1 MTAVATVRARA
12 ARCGYRL
19 RVCDGIAELFNDD
32 ERVVPSYSGTVDGC
46 GAWLAELTQPAD
58 PAYLIVSAA
67 NQPGA
72 VRDSLREYAD
82 RLSAAGAFDGLS
94 RNDGRTV
101 AAIIAWDVLHGDEAM
116 GLRKR
121 AGRVAAGSWGGW
133 DHPAAVARAF
143 TVAATEL
150 EQL

>member
-1 MTAVATVRARA
+1 MTAVRTVRDRA

-32 ERVVPSYSGTVDGC
+32 EPVLPSYSGTVDGC
-46 GAWLAELTQPAD
+46 GAWLARLTQQAD
-58 PAYLIVSAA
+58 PAYQIVSAA

-82 RLSAAGAFDGLS
+82 RLSAAGAFDGVG
-94 RNDGRTV
+94 RNDARTV
-101 AAIIAWDVLHGDEAM
+101 ATIIAWDVLHGDESTAM
-116 GLRKR
+116 RRR
-121 AGRVAAGSWGGW
+121 AAAIARGAWGGW
-133 DHPAAVARAF
+133 DHPAAVARTF
-143 TVAATEL
+143 VVAATEL